1 MMRVL
6 RPVLA
11 VFGLLIVALG
21 GVLAFPQLLFAHHV
35 RHGVYDVWS
44 DRPIPPAIDGVL
56 DDVTRRLAASEIDE
70 PTRGERVF
78 LCNDDWRLA
87 LFSKRLNGRLGGVAD
102 NEISRSVFIRHADV
116 AANRVI
122 RPDGRGAGPD
132 RPLSY
137 YIAHELTHVLEGD
150 VVGRTMHFTEPGWL
164 LEGYAD
170 FVGKGGAFDLAENR
184 RLLLAGDPLLDFKR
198 SGLYRRYHLEVA
210 ELIERRHI
218 GIRQLLA
225 HPPAEASALAMVEA
239 DAGLGV
245 GPGLGAQPPNGRSPS
260 PSPR

>member
-6 RPVLA
+6 RPLLA
-11 VFGLLIVALG
+11 VLGLGAAALG
-21 GVLAFPQLLFAHHV
+21 AVLAFPQLLFAHHV
-35 RHGVYDVWS
+35 RHGIYDVWS
-44 DRPIPPAIDGVL
+44 DRPIPPAIGPVL
-56 DDVTRRLAASEIDE
+56 DDVTRRLARAEIDE
-70 PTRGERVF
+70 PARGERIF

-116 AANRVI
+116 DANTVI
-122 RPDGRGAGPD
+122 RPDGQVAGPD

-137 YIAHELTHVLEGD
+137 YIAHELTHILEGD
-150 VVGRTMHFTEPGWL
+150 VVGRAMHFTEPTWL

-170 FVGKGGAFDLAENR
+170 YVGKGGAFDLAENR
-184 RLLLAGDPLLDFKR
+184 RLLLANDPRLDFRR

-218 GIRQLLA
+218 GVRQLLA

-239 DAGLGV
+239 D
-245 GPGLGAQPPNGRSPS
+245 PGLGH
-260 PSPR
+260 